1 MSVGLHYRAA
11 DIESRLAFEEATF
24 YYIGANEIDA
34 WAKQPRE
41 EARLLAAFVVRL
53 CPQLCEVELLLAEGF
68 GRVPRVVQQVAAE
81 QDLLRLALELQP
93 LVDDA
98 FPLGEAALPDANLG
112 LRIEPAA
119 LDPSSAVVVEALHGK
134 HFVVGGFFSFEFC
147 DGMFQLVGK
156 GLVGVDGEDEVAG
169 GEVVGEVLLV
179 GVAEPVLREELHAEA
194 VADGFGRIGGMRVH
208 DDDFIGNILHG
219 IKALRDFL
227 LLVEGD
233 DDDRKRLHDSN
244 FVQN

>member
-1 MSVGLHYRAA
+1 MPIGLHHRATDTEA
-11 DIESRLAFEEATF
+11 RLAVEESAF
-24 YYIGANEIDA
+24 YNIGANEIDA

-93 LVDDA
+93 LMDDA
-98 FPLGEAALPDANLG
+98 FPLGETAPPNADLG
-112 LRIEPAA
+112 LGIEPAG
-119 LDPSSAVVVEALHGK
+119 LDPPTAIVVEAVHCKDL
-134 HFVVGGFFSFEFC
+134 VFSDFLLLECFN
-147 DGMFQLVGK
+147 GLLQLIRK
-156 GLVGVDGEDEVAG
+156 RFVGVDGEDEVAG